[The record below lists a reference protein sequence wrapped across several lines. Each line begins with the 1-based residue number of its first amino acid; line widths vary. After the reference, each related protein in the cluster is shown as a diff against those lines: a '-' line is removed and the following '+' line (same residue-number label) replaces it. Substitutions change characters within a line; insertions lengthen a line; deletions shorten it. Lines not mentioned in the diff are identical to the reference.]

1 MRPAARIA
9 AFAALL
15 TVVLAGA
22 ALAGSRVDPDVDESA
37 GHETEDNMQMTDTHT
52 EKTGGAAAGS
62 HGADAGSH
70 GATASGGALPGL
82 AVTQGG
88 FTLALE
94 QTSFAASRPEQL
106 RFRVTDE
113 AGDTVRDFDVEHER
127 RMHLIV
133 VRRDFAGFQHLHPAQ
148 EEDGSWS
155 VDIPGLE
162 PGVHRV
168 FADFSSGGTSVTPA
182 TDVFVPGGFVPEE
195 LPEPASVADAGDGY
209 AVAIDSAD
217 LHAGETVPVRF
228 TVSRDGEELEGV
240 EPYLGADGHLV
251 ALREG
256 DQAFLHTHP
265 EGEAGGS
272 GPIAFD
278 VEYPSAGRY
287 RLFLQF
293 RHGGEVRTAEFTQV
307 VEPADSHG
315 GAE

>member
-1 MRPAARIA
+1 MRPAVRIA

-22 ALAGSRVDPDVDESA
+22 ALAGSRVDPDVDENA
-37 GHETEDNMQMTDTHT
+37 GHEEDLEMAATHT
-52 EKTGGAAAGS
+52 ETTEGPEAGS
-62 HGADAGSH
+62 HGAEGGSH
-70 GATASGGALPGL
+70 GAAASGGALPGL

-94 QTSFAASRPEQL
+94 RTSFVSGRPEQL
-106 RFRVTDE
+106 RFRITDA
-113 AGDTVRDFDVEHER
+113 AGETVREFDVEHER

-133 VRRDFAGFQHLHPAQ
+133 VRRDFTGFQHLHPAQ
-148 EEDGSWS
+148 QEDGSWS
-155 VDIPGLE
+155 VEIPGLE

-182 TDVFVPGGFVPEE
+182 TDVFVPGGFTPEA
-195 LPEPASVADAGDGY
+195 LPEPASVADAGHGY
-209 AVAIDSAD
+209 SVAIDSGD

-228 TVSRDGEELEGV
+228 TVSRDGEELDGV

-265 EGEAGGS
+265 EGKAGGS

-278 VEYPSAGRY
+278 VEYPTAGRY
-287 RLFLQF
+287 RLYLQF
-293 RHGGEVRTAEFTQV
+293 RHEGEVRTAEFTQA